1 MRIHPDDGHLAVQPF
16 PDGFRGAG
24 DGPYGDGVV
33 APERQ
38 DAAALLRVLVDLLA
52 EPLRDGADGE
62 WVFHVA
68 VIGVR
73 GRHDGGVGVDGVVVE
88 EVIAE
93 VFFELGQETG
103 GDEGCGCGIDAGF
116 ALFCFWGLLR
126 SPTGKENWGWGCLF
140 FTWPP
145 EKPTAM
151 TPSSLL
157 LDRNLGLM
165 VEGEVMIPAV
175 FGMIKVGPGR
185 SDDGITGCLCR
196 GWRE

>member
-1 MRIHPDDGHLAVQPF
+1 MDIPTLTRFRRVDIGVRIHPNDGHLAVQPF

-93 VFFELGQETG
+93 VFLELGQETG
-103 GDEGCGCGIDAGF
+103 GDESCGRGIDAGF

-126 SPTGKENWGWGCLF
+126 SPRKEIGDG
-140 FTWPP
+140 
-145 EKPTAM
+145 
-151 TPSSLL
+151 
-157 LDRNLGLM
+157 D
-165 VEGEVMIPAV
+165 V
-175 FGMIKVGPGR
+175 FLPGR
-185 SDDGITGCLCR
+185 RKIQR
-196 GWRE
+196 R